1 VYFPAGS
8 SPKLYIKKTI
18 ALQIILTRCFE
29 GKALIFLLM
38 FKTWKYYLVKLSPLW
53 HFCRLCKDLCRAED
67 SESLVLK
74 NNLNLLINITEGGVV
89 VVVVVVE
96 VEVGVVDT
104 AAAVLVVCDA
114 TVSDIEELAAALATV
129 TLFNPL

>member
-1 VYFPAGS
+1 ME
-8 SPKLYIKKTI
+8 LYYSVT
-18 ALQIILTRCFE
+18 
-29 GKALIFLLM
+29 
-38 FKTWKYYLVKLSPLW
+38 LSPLW
-53 HFCRLCKDLCRAED
+53 HFCRLSKDLCRAE
-67 SESLVLK
+67 ESLALK

-114 TVSDIEELAAALATV
+114 TVSDIEELAAALAAV